1 MLGGERGG
9 GGGSGTVGAV
19 TWGRR
24 WPITTAWAPSRLAA
38 GTALSMLGGGMF
50 VPAALM
56 ISSFGGR

>member
-19 TWGRR
+19 TWSRR

>member
-1 MLGGERGG
+1 MLGGERG

-24 WPITTAWAPSRLAA
+24 GPITTAWAPSGLAA